1 MHLIKEHN
9 PAWTKT
15 TTILT
20 DKDFTEQSV
29 YSKAFPSA
37 NLQLCLFHV
46 LRSMKREI
54 NTEKMEITLEQK
66 LVILEV
72 LQQIAYSKNKEEYFH
87 NYQQLKEMEIKYT
100 RLL

>member
-37 NLQLCLFHV
+37 NLHAVMSVSCF
-46 LRSMKREI
+46 
-54 NTEKMEITLEQK
+54 
-66 LVILEV
+66 EV
-72 LQQIAYSKNKEEYFH
+72 HEARN
-87 NYQQLKEMEIKYT
+87 
-100 RLL
+100 